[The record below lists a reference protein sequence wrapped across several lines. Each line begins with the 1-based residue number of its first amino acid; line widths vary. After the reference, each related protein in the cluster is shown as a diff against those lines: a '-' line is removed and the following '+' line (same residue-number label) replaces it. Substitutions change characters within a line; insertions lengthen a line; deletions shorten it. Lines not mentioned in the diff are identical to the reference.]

1 MLLGLLEHRG
11 DPMVHDDGDRSSA
24 SKVKGGI
31 MAYNGW
37 KSRQVEHSGV
47 IGLCCVIDQEGSMVW
62 CRRKKKQVK
71 MPPLKMFTVLPSSS
85 HDIKSLS
92 RCHLHQQL

>member
-11 DPMVHDDGDRSSA
+11 DPVVYSDGDRSSA

-31 MAYNGW
+31 MAYNGL

-47 IGLCCVIDQEGSMVW
+47 IGLCCVIDQDWE
-62 CRRKKKQVK
+62 
-71 MPPLKMFTVLPSSS
+71 
-85 HDIKSLS
+85 
-92 RCHLHQQL
+92 